1 MTVTDRFLKYV
12 KFDTKSDEN
21 SGVTPSTSGQMVF
34 AKYLKEELE
43 GLGLTEITLDDNAYL
58 MATLPANTNEKIPTI
73 GFIAHLDT
81 SPDMSGTNVNPQIVD
96 YKGGDIVLNAEQSIV
111 LSPSQF
117 PELNDYVGET
127 LITTD
132 GTTLL
137 GADDKAGIAE
147 IVTALEY
154 LKNHPEIKH
163 GKIRIAF
170 NPDEEIGQGA
180 HKFDVDLFGAD
191 WAYTMDGGAVGEL
204 EFENFN
210 AAVARVTFKG
220 RNVHPGYAK
229 DKMIN
234 AIRVANKFATMLPE
248 SETPE
253 HTEGYE
259 GFYHVVGV
267 EGSVEETTLTYIIRD
282 HDRAR
287 FEARKKELEHLTCK
301 INEEFP
307 GVATL
312 DMKDQYY
319 NMREKIEPVM
329 HVIDIAKQAIENV
342 GVTPKVQPIRG
353 GTDGAQLSFKG
364 LPCPNIFAGGLNFHG
379 RYEFVPVSSMEKA
392 AQVVVEICKL
402 VKK

>member
-1 MTVTDRFLKYV
+1 MNVTDRFLKYV

-21 SGVTPSTSGQMVF
+21 TGVTPSTPGQMVF

-43 GLGLTEITLDDNAYL
+43 ALGLTEITLDDNAYL
-58 MATLPANTNEKIPTI
+58 MATLPANTDEEIPTI

-81 SPDMSGTNVNPQIVD
+81 SPDMSGENVNPQMVD
-96 YKGGDIVLNAEQSIV
+96 YKGGDITLNADKGIV
-111 LSPSQF
+111 LSPTQF

-147 IVTALEY
+147 IVTAIEY

-180 HKFDVDLFGAD
+180 HKFDVELFGAD

-210 AAVARVTFKG
+210 AAVARITFQG

-229 DKMIN
+229 GKMIN
-234 AIRVANKFATMLPE
+234 SIRVANQFASMLPRW
-248 SETPE
+248 ETPE

-259 GFYHVVGV
+259 GFYHVVGI

-287 FEARKKELEHLTCK
+287 FESRKKELEHLTRK
-301 INEEFP
+301 INAEFP

-329 HVIDIAKQAIENV
+329 HVIDIAKQAIENA

-379 RYEFVPVSSMEKA
+379 RFEFVPVSSMEKA
-392 AQVVVEICKL
+392 TQVVVEICKL
-402 VKK
+402 VKG